1 MKNPSDNLPSE
12 NQTMG
17 TPWQASAVGPLR
29 PKRRFRVLER
39 TMQQAQRLPAPATS
53 ERTLPGKL
61 KRSGQPQQ
69 IWKQPPGP
77 VRTVPSKSL
86 STQQLIEWLAR
97 SPFAATHLRHSH

>member
-1 MKNPSDNLPSE
+1 MINPSE
-12 NQTMG
+12 NVPQENQTIT
-17 TPWQASAVGPLR
+17 TPWQGPAVAPLR

-39 TMQQAQRLPAPATS
+39 TMQQAQRLPAPATG
-53 ERTLPGKL
+53 ERVLPGKL

-86 STQQLIEWLAR
+86 SAQQLIEWLAR
-97 SPFAATHLRHSH
+97 SPFASAHLRHSH